1 MLPLKVWDD
10 QLSKEAANWIK
21 RCQFE
26 HEKKGRGEN
35 LAFDSN
41 PKKDEELI
49 NSSMKAWYDEIKDY
63 NYAAK
68 RCGRSCHYT
77 QVSPASGSMNYLL
90 GRKVQTSRK
99 YRPKFSRMV
108 QHLKCV
114 N

>member
-68 RCGRSCHYT
+68 RCVRSCHYT
-77 QVSPASGSMNYLL
+77 QVRPYKRIHELFSSDGGSKLLASIDLSFPGWSNI
-90 GRKVQTSRK
+90 
-99 YRPKFSRMV
+99 
-108 QHLKCV
+108 C
-114 N
+114 ND

>member
-1 MLPLKVWDD
+1 MMLPLKVWDD
-10 QLSKEAANWIK
+10 QLSKEAASWIK

-77 QVSPASGSMNYLL
+77 QVSPVSGSMNYFLRR
-90 GRKVQTSRK
+90 GGGV
-99 YRPKFSRMV
+99 PNFSQLSFPGWSSICNV
-108 QHLKCV
+108 
-114 N
+114 